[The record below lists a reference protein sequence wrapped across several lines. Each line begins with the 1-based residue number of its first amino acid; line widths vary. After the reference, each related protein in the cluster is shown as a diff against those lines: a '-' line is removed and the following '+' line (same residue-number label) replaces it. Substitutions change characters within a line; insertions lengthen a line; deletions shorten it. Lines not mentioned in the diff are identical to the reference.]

1 MENTTS
7 MVDYKGQFDI
17 LTSKFLES
25 YASLETNFS
34 QMKCDL
40 SKQLVDSHKQNETL
54 SSMLHT
60 KDQTIKQLQ
69 DTLCELEKKVSDKSS
84 LPAET
89 SENKFDIIRGQAK
102 EIALKDKEII
112 RLTEELTKVKEVQA
126 TKENGTHGWSPTSC
140 PTPKP
145 EDKNSPDTITLD
157 DAGETTETTEKTGE
171 TDNTEKDVPVS
182 QQNEQTQE
190 EEANEEES
198 DEEEYEMITY
208 RKIDYFVDSKK
219 KVYEIVKDS
228 EGDDDVGKCIGDWV
242 KQKSGKSK
250 LVKH

>member
-1 MENTTS
+1 MENTAS

-40 SKQLVDSHKQNETL
+40 SKQLLDSHKQNETL
-54 SSMLHT
+54 SSMLHM
-60 KDQTIKQLQ
+60 KDETIKQLQ
-69 DTLCELEKKVSDKSS
+69 DTLCELEKKVSDTSS

-157 DAGETTETTEKTGE
+157 DAGETTEKTKE

-182 QQNEQTQE
+182 QQNEE
-190 EEANEEES
+190 DKEDKEES

-242 KQKSGKSK
+242 KQKSGKFK